1 MKEKLEQR
9 LGRMAGGIVE
19 ASRTHPRSTLLV
31 CALVTILAAVAA
43 ATQLS
48 VDTDPDF
55 MTSPD
60 LEFRKTNAAL
70 RTAFPQLQNNFVVL
84 VEAESGDDA
93 RAAAEELA
101 GLLQGNPEH
110 YSYIYL
116 PGADPFFRDNGFF
129 YLDPAEI
136 EPMAERFERVGPLLT
151 ALAEQPRLATLLAAV
166 SAAGASEAGLDS
178 LGSDGGRILENVA
191 AAVESFNRDEAAAVA
206 WDDLLSP
213 APSVGHQNPQVLFVQ
228 PTTDL
233 SDIDAALESLAKVRA
248 AAAAVA
254 PRSGL
259 RIQVTGD
266 RAVHT
271 EEMSLLLDEILV
283 AGLLSLALVI
293 LILFLALKSFRLLIA
308 TVLTL
313 LAGLVWTAGFAGLL
327 VGRLNMLTT
336 TFPVLYIGLG
346 VDFGI
351 HFAMGYLEGRR
362 RSEPTDEALRL
373 TGQRV
378 GSSLLFCT
386 LSTAVGFFAFIPTS
400 YAGVAELGII
410 SGTGI
415 FLSLLA
421 TLTLYPAFIELG
433 MGESEKLLTSR
444 LARMQLAL
452 PTFPIRRPRS
462 VCAVAFLVT
471 LASLAALPMV
481 QFDMNPQSVR
491 DSRVESVQALEELL
505 GNGEISA
512 WTIEFLLDDRE
523 AAEAAVTRLE
533 ALPEVRR
540 VHSPDGFLPADQA
553 AKLALFERMRGALA
567 ASPNNGSL
575 ESGRV
580 PGLSLQ
586 QAIASYGAMLEA
598 RSARGVASDAPLS
611 AEIARLRI
619 ALDELARRLAVDTAA
634 LDLAALDRAVVGG
647 LTPTLAGLQHA
658 LPARELTLSDLPES
672 LTRRYLASDGRVRV
686 EVFSSLDLRERGGL
700 EDFADAVESVQS
712 AAGGP
717 VVATVELGRAII
729 ESLRQAFIT
738 ALVVIAGLLLLLW
751 RSPKYTIITLI
762 PLLIGS
768 VMTAAFTYLA
778 DMPFNFANV
787 VVLPLLLGIGVD
799 SGIHLVHRHRMG
811 LFGADT
817 ILRTGTAQAVFFSAL
832 TTIVSF
838 STLGFSN
845 HLGIASFAQLLTVG
859 IGFMLA
865 ANLLVLPAILEWLEG
880 KP

>member
-1 MKEKLEQR
+1 
-9 LGRMAGGIVE
+9 
-19 ASRTHPRSTLLV
+19 
-31 CALVTILAAVAA
+31 
-43 ATQLS
+43 
-48 VDTDPDF
+48 
-55 MTSPD
+55 
-60 LEFRKTNAAL
+60 
-70 RTAFPQLQNNFVVL
+70 
-84 VEAESGDDA
+84 
-93 RAAAEELA
+93 
-101 GLLQGNPEH
+101 
-110 YSYIYL
+110 
-116 PGADPFFRDNGFF
+116 
-129 YLDPAEI
+129 
-136 EPMAERFERVGPLLT
+136 
-151 ALAEQPRLATLLAAV
+151 
-166 SAAGASEAGLDS
+166 
-178 LGSDGGRILENVA
+178 
-191 AAVESFNRDEAAAVA
+191 
-206 WDDLLSP
+206 
-213 APSVGHQNPQVLFVQ
+213 
-228 PTTDL
+228 
-233 SDIDAALESLAKVRA
+233 
-248 AAAAVA
+248 
-254 PRSGL
+254 
-259 RIQVTGD
+259 
-266 RAVHT
+266 
-271 EEMSLLLDEILV
+271 
-283 AGLLSLALVI
+283 
-293 LILFLALKSFRLLIA
+293 
-308 TVLTL
+308 
-313 LAGLVWTAGFAGLL
+313 
-327 VGRLNMLTT
+327 
-336 TFPVLYIGLG
+336 
-346 VDFGI
+346 
-351 HFAMGYLEGRR
+351 MGYLEGRR

-567 ASPNNGSL
+567 ASPNDGSL

-586 QAIASYGAMLEA
+586 QAIASYGAMLGA

-619 ALDELARRLAVDTAA
+619 ALDELARKLAVDTAA

-672 LTRRYLASDGRVRV
+672 LTRRYLAPDGRVRV

-865 ANLLVLPAILEWLEG
+865 ANLLVLPAILEGLEG
-880 KP
+880 NP

>member
-19 ASRTHPRSTLLV
+19 ASRTHPRFTLLV
-31 CALVTILAAVAA
+31 CGLVTILAGVSAA
-43 ATQLS
+43 NRLA

-60 LEFRKTNAAL
+60 LEFRKTNEAL
-70 RTAFPQLQNNFVVL
+70 RSAFPELQNNFVVL
-84 VEAESGDDA
+84 IEAESGDDA
-93 RAAAEELA
+93 RASAEELA
-101 GLLQGNPEH
+101 SLLEADPEH

-116 PGADPFFRDNGFF
+116 PGADPFFRENGFF

-136 EPMAERFERVGPLLT
+136 EPMVERFERLTPLL
-151 ALAEQPRLATLLAAV
+151 AAVAEQPRLATLLLAV

-178 LGSDGGRILENVA
+178 LGRGGGRILARIA
-191 AAVESFNRDEAAAVA
+191 AAVERFNRNEDATVA
-206 WDDLLSP
+206 WDALLGP
-213 APSVGHQNPQVLFVQ
+213 ASSAVDRNPQVLFVQ
-228 PTTDL
+228 PTSDL
-233 SDIDAALESLAKVRA
+233 SDLDPALASLASVRA
-248 AAAAVA
+248 AAASVA
-254 PRSGL
+254 PRPGL
-259 RIQVTGD
+259 RIRVTGD

-271 EEMSLLLDEILV
+271 EEMSLLLNEILV
-283 AGLLSLALVI
+283 AGLLSLTLVI
-293 LILFLALKSFRLLIA
+293 VILFSALKSFRLLIA

-313 LAGLVWTAGFAGLL
+313 LAGLVWTAGFAGLS

-362 RSEPTDEALRL
+362 RSEPTNEALRL

-386 LSTAVGFFAFIPTS
+386 LSTAVGFFAFVPTS
-400 YAGVAELGII
+400 YTGVAELGII

-452 PTFPIRRPRS
+452 PGFPIRRPRT
-462 VCAVAFLVT
+462 VCAVALLVT
-471 LASLAALPMV
+471 LASLAVLPRM
-481 QFDMNPQSVR
+481 QFDMNPQNVR
-491 DSRVESVQALEELL
+491 DARVESVQALEELL
-505 GNGEISA
+505 GNGELSA

-523 AAEAAVTRLE
+523 RAGAAVARLE
-533 ALPEVRR
+533 ALPEVRK
-540 VHSPDGFLPADQA
+540 VHSPDAFLPSDQA
-553 AKLALFERMRGALA
+553 VKLALFERLRVALTA
-567 ASPNNGSL
+567 ALDDGSL
-575 ESGRV
+575 ESGRGS
-580 PGLSLQ
+580 GLALQ
-586 QAIASYGAMLEA
+586 QAIAGYRMMLEA
-598 RSARGVASDAPLS
+598 RSAGGIASDASPYPE
-611 AEIARLRI
+611 AARLRI
-619 ALDELARRLAVDTAA
+619 ALDELARRFADDAASPDTE
-634 LDLAALDRAVVGG
+634 ALDRAVVGG
-647 LTPTLAGLQHA
+647 LAPVLAGLLHS
-658 LPARELTLSDLPES
+658 LPTRELTLSDLPES
-672 LTRRYLASDGRVRV
+672 LTRRYLARDGRVRV

-700 EDFADAVESVQS
+700 EDFVDAVASVQP
-712 AAGGP
+712 AAGGA

-729 ESLRQAFIT
+729 ESLRQAFVT
-738 ALVVIAGLLLLLW
+738 ALVVIAALLLLLW
-751 RSPKYTIITLI
+751 RSLKYTIITLT

-768 VMTAAFTYLA
+768 VTTAAFAHLA

-787 VVLPLLLGIGVD
+787 VVLPLILGIGVD

-811 LFGADT
+811 LLGADT

-838 STLGFSN
+838 STLAFSN
-845 HLGIASFAQLLTVG
+845 HLGIASFSRLLTVG
-859 IGFMLA
+859 IGFMLI

-880 KP
+880 KS